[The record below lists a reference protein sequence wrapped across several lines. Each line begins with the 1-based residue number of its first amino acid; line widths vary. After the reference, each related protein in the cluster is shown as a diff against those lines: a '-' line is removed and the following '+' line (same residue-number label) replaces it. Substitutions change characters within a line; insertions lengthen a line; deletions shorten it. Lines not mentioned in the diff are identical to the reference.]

1 MYLTIYKIAR
11 NKVKI
16 NTDQYWIQKKK
27 KKKDLTREG
36 NYYTYQLFLRQLIY
50 AFD

>member
-27 KKKDLTREG
+27 KKKILLEKEIVTRI
-36 NYYTYQLFLRQLIY
+36 NYF
-50 AFD
+50 